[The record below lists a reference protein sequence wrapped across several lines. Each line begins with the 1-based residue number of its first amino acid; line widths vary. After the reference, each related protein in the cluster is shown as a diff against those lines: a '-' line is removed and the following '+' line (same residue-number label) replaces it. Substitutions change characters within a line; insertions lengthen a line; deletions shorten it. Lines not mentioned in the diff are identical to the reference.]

1 MPGYPSRR
9 SFGPRNSGGGSGRSG
24 QSFRPSAGRRGPAKQ
39 YIDPARFVQAAR
51 EVAVEAYNATNQF
64 SDFAVDE
71 LIQRNI
77 KTKGYTTPSKIQDIA
92 IPFGLA
98 GRDVVGIAD
107 TGSGKT
113 VAFGIPI
120 IQKLI
125 AEKPA
130 QALIIAPT
138 RELAHQI
145 EVELRWISQGTG
157 IRSVLLIGGTP
168 MHPQIRG
175 LRDRPKIVIGTPG
188 RIKDHVQQGNL
199 KLQYF
204 NAVVLDEVDRMVD
217 MGFINDITFLL
228 NELAPKR
235 QSLFFSAT
243 MDSKLDN
250 LVQSFLTDPELIS
263 VKSGETSANVE
274 QSVVRHADSADKM
287 QKLHDIL
294 RQDGVEKTLI
304 FDETKRS
311 VEHLMRDLEKSG
323 FKVDALHGGKSQNQR
338 LRALNKFRKNEV
350 NILVA
355 TDVAARGIDIS
366 DITHV
371 INYTTPQTHD
381 DYVHRIGRAGRAG
394 RAGTAMTFIGR

>member
-1 MPGYPSRR
+1 M
-9 SFGPRNSGGGSGRSG
+9 
-24 QSFRPSAGRRGPAKQ
+24 
-39 YIDPARFVQAAR
+39 
-51 EVAVEAYNATNQF
+51 
-64 SDFAVDE
+64 
-71 LIQRNI
+71 
-77 KTKGYTTPSKIQDIA
+77 
-92 IPFGLA
+92 
-98 GRDVVGIAD
+98 
-107 TGSGKT
+107 
-113 VAFGIPI
+113 
-120 IQKLI
+120 
-125 AEKPA
+125 
-130 QALIIAPT
+130 
-138 RELAHQI
+138 
-145 EVELRWISQGTG
+145 
-157 IRSVLLIGGTP
+157 
-168 MHPQIRG
+168 
-175 LRDRPKIVIGTPG
+175 
-188 RIKDHVQQGNL
+188 QGNL

-250 LVQSFLTDPELIS
+250 LVNSFLTDPELVS
-263 VKSGETSANVE
+263 VKSGETSNNVE

-294 RQDGVEKTLI
+294 RDENLSKALI

-311 VEHLMRDLEKSG
+311 VERLMRELEKSG

-338 LRALNKFRKNEV
+338 LRALNRFRRNEV

-355 TDVAARGIDIS
+355 TDVAARGIDVS

-371 INYTTPQTHD
+371 INFTTPQTYD

-394 RAGTAMTFIGR
+394 RAGTALTFVGR

>member
-1 MPGYPSRR
+1 MPGYQSRR
-9 SFGPRNSGGGSGRSG
+9 SFGPRKPGGCSGRPC
-24 QSFRPSAGRRGPAKQ
+24 QSFRPQSGRRGPAKQ

-294 RQDGVEKTLI
+294 RQEGVEKTLI

-311 VEHLMRDLEKSG
+311 VERLMRDLEKSG